1 MIAQNAQVTWRLQP
15 AGKDGMQQLV
25 GLGLGI
31 IKRRESYCKCNLARH
46 FTPTYVWQA
55 DPPLPAKIQID
66 VSNHIPNWRPAPPG
80 WVVTQRSAQIL
91 VTDAGQHSFG
101 LDDAQYGMLWALYR
115 DCHYGKD
122 RDSSTVPT

>member
-1 MIAQNAQVTWRLQP
+1 
-15 AGKDGMQQLV
+15 MQQLV

-31 IKRRESYCKCNLARH
+31 IKRRESYCEFNLARS

-55 DPPLPAKIQID
+55 DPSLPAKIVID
-66 VSNHIPNWRPAPPG
+66 VSNHIPNQRPAPPG
-80 WVVTQRSAQIL
+80 WVVTQRNAQIL

-115 DCHYGKD
+115 DSQYGTD
-122 RDSSTVPT
+122 RTSQTVRQMLTMLYPGIDTS